1 MTIQTITDFLLK
13 CEAFASLH
21 PEAAARLAQYVH
33 VEQFPAGT
41 YLVRKGQAGT
51 CMFVM
56 YRGQVRIPVV
66 DEDGRQSFTA
76 HLNSGDVFGEM
87 ALLTDEPRNADCI
100 AESDCEC
107 VVIPKQIV
115 NQLLRDHPDVAGFLT
130 NILGKRLMER
140 GGIQEVGRYR
150 LTGEIIGRGGMAIVF
165 EGFHRTLGRSVA
177 IKMLSHSLLYRRH
190 FAERFRHEASII
202 AQLRHP
208 NIVDVYDTEQAYA
221 TMFIIMEK
229 LTGRDVE
236 QILDERGTMTFD
248 EVRRVLRDTASAL
261 AYAHRKGIVHR
272 DVKPSNVFIN
282 ADGTVKLMDFGIAAV
297 DGVEDKMTRDRGIYL
312 GTPVYSSPEHAMGK
326 AVDGRSDIYS
336 LGIVAYEMLT
346 GMLPFDDENIQ
357 NVLRDQIEK
366 ELPSP
371 RNYVSDIPQD
381 LYDFIYKA
389 CAKKPED
396 RFQNCEEIVRLF
408 DRHKR
413 TQTSPEEVGFR
424 SISFLYSPQMA
435 PVIDEIV
442 KEVKRRTQGVDGV
455 VVRVS
460 E

>member
-1 MTIQTITDFLLK
+1 MNTKAITDFLLK

-21 PEAAARLAQYVH
+21 PDAATRLAQYVH
-33 VEQFPAGT
+33 VERFAAGS

-51 CMFVM
+51 CMFVLHS
-56 YRGQVRIPVV
+56 GHVRIPVI
-66 DEDGRQSFTA
+66 DEDGRPSFTA
-76 HLNSGDVFGEM
+76 HLNAGDVFGEM
-87 ALLTDEPRNADCI
+87 ALLTDEPRNADVV

-107 VVIPKQIV
+107 VVIPKAIV
-115 NQLLRDHPDVAGFLT
+115 DQLLRDHPDVAGFLT

-236 QILDERGTMTFD
+236 QILDAQGTMPFD
-248 EVRRVLRDTASAL
+248 EVRRVLRYTASAL

-272 DVKPSNVFIN
+272 DVKPSNIFLD

-326 AVDGRSDIYS
+326 QVDGRSDIYS

-357 NVLRDQIEK
+357 TVLRDQIER

-371 RNYVSDIPQD
+371 RTYVPDIPDD
-381 LYDFIYKA
+381 LYNFIYKA
-389 CAKKPED
+389 CAKNPND
-396 RFQNCEEIVRLF
+396 RYQTCDEIARLF
-408 DRHKR
+408 SREAR
-413 TQTSPEEVGFR
+413 AVTNPSEVGFR
-424 SISFLYSPQMA
+424 SINLLFA
-435 PVIDEIV
+435 PDAASTVEEIV
-442 KEVKRRTQGVDGV
+442 QEVRRKASTITGI

-460 E
+460 D

>member
-1 MTIQTITDFLLK
+1 
-13 CEAFASLH
+13 
-21 PEAAARLAQYVH
+21 
-33 VEQFPAGT
+33 
-41 YLVRKGQAGT
+41 
-51 CMFVM
+51 
-56 YRGQVRIPVV
+56 
-66 DEDGRQSFTA
+66 
-76 HLNSGDVFGEM
+76 
-87 ALLTDEPRNADCI
+87 
-100 AESDCEC
+100 
-107 VVIPKQIV
+107 
-115 NQLLRDHPDVAGFLT
+115 
-130 NILGKRLMER
+130 
-140 GGIQEVGRYR
+140 
-150 LTGEIIGRGGMAIVF
+150 
-165 EGFHRTLGRSVA
+165 
-177 IKMLSHSLLYRRH
+177 
-190 FAERFRHEASII
+190 
-202 AQLRHP
+202 
-208 NIVDVYDTEQAYA
+208 
-221 TMFIIMEK
+221 
-229 LTGRDVE
+229 
-236 QILDERGTMTFD
+236 
-248 EVRRVLRDTASAL
+248 
-261 AYAHRKGIVHR
+261 
-272 DVKPSNVFIN
+272 
-282 ADGTVKLMDFGIAAV
+282 
-297 DGVEDKMTRDRGIYL
+297 
-312 GTPVYSSPEHAMGK
+312 MGK

>member
-1 MTIQTITDFLLK
+1 MNTKAITDFLLT

-21 PEAAARLAQYVH
+21 PDAATRLAQYVH
-33 VEQFPAGT
+33 VERFAAGS

-51 CMFVM
+51 CMFVLQS
-56 YRGQVRIPVV
+56 GHVRIPVV
-66 DEDGRQSFTA
+66 EEDGRASFTA
-76 HLNSGDVFGEM
+76 HLSAGDVFGEM
-87 ALLTDEPRNADCI
+87 ALLTDEPRNSDVV

-107 VVIPKQIV
+107 VVIPRAIV
-115 NQLLRDHPDVAGFLT
+115 DQLLRDHPDVAGFLT

-140 GGIQEVGRYR
+140 GGIQQVGRYR

-229 LTGRDVE
+229 LTGQDVE
-236 QILDERGTMTFD
+236 QILDAQGTMPFD
-248 EVRRVLRDTASAL
+248 EVRRVLRYTASAL

-272 DVKPSNVFIN
+272 DVKPSNIFID

-326 AVDGRSDIYS
+326 PVDGRSDIYS

-357 NVLRDQIEK
+357 TVLRDQIER

-371 RNYVSDIPQD
+371 RTYVHDIPDD
-381 LYDFIYKA
+381 LYNFIYKA
-389 CAKKPED
+389 CAKNPDERYQTCD
-396 RFQNCEEIVRLF
+396 EIARLF
-408 DRHKR
+408 SRETR
-413 TQTSPEEVGFR
+413 AVTNPSEVGFR
-424 SISFLYSPQMA
+424 SINLLFSPEA
-435 PVIDEIV
+435 TPTVEEIV
-442 KEVKRRTQGVDGV
+442 REVRRKASTNTGI

-460 E
+460 D